1 MRQEKHKSRKPATAL
16 ILCFCLM
23 ALVSIFTVKASID
36 KIKSNMES
44 ANVVK
49 KQAVEEVKETE
60 STAPEVIDSID
71 NSSGAAESET
81 IPEYIMPV
89 EGDIIM
95 EHCVDMPVYWQTLDQ
110 YMTHSGI
117 DIACEL
123 ETPVQVCDAGT
134 VTKIDKESAMGI
146 TIEVNHGNGLI
157 SVYSNLSADGLIEL
171 GEVVTKGQVLG
182 YVGQSSMF
190 EFEDPDHLHFEII
203 KNGKAVNPADYLTL

>member
-1 MRQEKHKSRKPATAL
+1 
-16 ILCFCLM
+16 
-23 ALVSIFTVKASID
+23 
-36 KIKSNMES
+36 MES

-49 KQAVEEVKETE
+49 KQAVEETE
-60 STAPEVIDSID
+60 STTPEVVDSLD
-71 NSSGAAESET
+71 SSSGTAKSET

-89 EGDIIM
+89 EGEIIM
-95 EHCVDMPVYWQTLDQ
+95 DHCVDMPVYWKTLDQ

-117 DIACEL
+117 DISCEI
-123 ETPVQVCDAGT
+123 ETPVQACSAGT

-146 TIEVNHGNGLI
+146 TVEVNHGNGLI
-157 SVYSNLSADGLIEL
+157 SVYSNLDADGLIEL

-203 KNGKAVNPADYLTL
+203 KNGKAVNPADYRTL